1 MYQCLENSCVI
12 VCSLAKSEEAKK
24 QKETEWELEGEWKG
38 WVIKIYGEI
47 RVDGDGGHVQKER
60 VKE

>member
-1 MYQCLENSCVI
+1 MI